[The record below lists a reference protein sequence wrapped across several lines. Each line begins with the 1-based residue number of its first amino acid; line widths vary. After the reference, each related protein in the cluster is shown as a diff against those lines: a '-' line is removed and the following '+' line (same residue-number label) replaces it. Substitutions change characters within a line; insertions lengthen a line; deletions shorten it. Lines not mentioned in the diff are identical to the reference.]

1 MKATSATPSAAPVL
15 VVEDDRNVLDIT
27 SFVLESAGYP
37 VLTAMNADEA
47 LAVLASHPEVGL
59 VLTDVNMPG
68 VEQSQV
74 CSWIKAHLQRRVA
87 PVVLYSGLPEEDLE
101 PLARSSGAD
110 AFLTKAKGLKH
121 LVNQLGAIFNGVTP

>member
-68 VEQSQV
+68 RMDGIDLVHALRQAGSSVRCVVVSGDAMHAAERLDGAAPFLA
-74 CSWIKAHLQRRVA
+74 KPYDRRSLLRAV
-87 PVVLYSGLPEEDLE
+87 G
-101 PLARSSGAD
+101 D
-110 AFLTKAKGLKH
+110 AFAPG
-121 LVNQLGAIFNGVTP
+121 